1 MSISGIRVTHMH
13 TSITRN
19 PIFAGHDSGPLRFLS
34 CWVVRPGSCLIVAET
49 ALTGIILGAALWAGS
64 HSGRSAHAS
73 IAIVLGLVGGQ
84 VFLHLVRID
93 RAIVDPNPAG
103 FLRRIA
109 CSLLAGV
116 LLAGVLLTSLPGF
129 HDGYSGG
136 LAAWI
141 LSLVFVVA
149 ARPILRS
156 LIRRH
161 RLIRTLMILG
171 PGELTDKLSRELST
185 GDDVVCSVTSLPESG
200 NIRLQQEDVS
210 GIVVADLQMA
220 TRGTMEALID
230 SRMRGLRVEPAV
242 ESCERICKKI
252 WIAGLQPEWWIYS
265 DGFIPTGPCRALK
278 RSIDVAGG
286 VIITLFAAPVM
297 ILSAILIRLTSAGPI
312 FYRQERLGQY
322 GRPFMV
328 LKFRSMY
335 VDAESKSGPVWAAKN
350 DNRITP
356 LGRLLRK
363 FRIDEL
369 PQLFNVL
376 KGEMSF
382 VGPRPERPCFM
393 DSLRNEIPYYDVRH
407 YVRPGITGWAQV
419 MYPYGDSIRD
429 AYEKLQYDLYY
440 AKHMSLLLDMTILVK
455 TVRVVLS
462 GKGR

>member
-1 MSISGIRVTHMH
+1 MS
-13 TSITRN
+13 
-19 PIFAGHDSGPLRFLS
+19 LS
-34 CWVVRPGSCLIVAET
+34 
-49 ALTGIILGAALWAGS
+49 
-64 HSGRSAHAS
+64 
-73 IAIVLGLVGGQ
+73 IVLGLVGGQ
-84 VFLHLVRID
+84 VFLHLVGID
-93 RAIVDPNPAG
+93 RAIVDPNPAS

-109 CSLLAGV
+109 GSLLAGV
-116 LLAGVLLTSLPGF
+116 VLTGVLLTVLPKF
-129 HDGYSGG
+129 HDGYSRA
-136 LAAWI
+136 LAAWM
-141 LSLVFVVA
+141 LSLVFVIA
-149 ARPILRS
+149 IRPILRS

-161 RLIRTLMILG
+161 RLIRTMMILG
-171 PGELTDKLSRELST
+171 PGELGEKLSRELAT
-185 GDDVVCSVTSLPESG
+185 GNDVVCSVTSMPDSG
-200 NIRLQQEDVS
+200 RVRLQQGDVS
-210 GIVVADLQMA
+210 GIVVADLQLATDGAMA
-220 TRGTMEALID
+220 ASLID
-230 SRMRGLRVEPAV
+230 SKLRGLRIEPAV

-265 DGFIPTGPCRALK
+265 DGFVPTRSCLALK
-278 RSIDVAGG
+278 RIMDVVGSL
-286 VIITLFAAPVM
+286 VISLLAAPVM
-297 ILSAILIRLTSAGPI
+297 LVTAVLIRLTSAGPV

-335 VDAESKSGPVWAAKN
+335 ADAEADSGPVWAAKN

-393 DSLRNEIPYYDVRH
+393 ESLRHEIPYYDVRH

-419 MYPYGDSIRD
+419 MYPYGASIGD

-440 AKHMSLLLDMTILVK
+440 AKHMSLLLDLTILVK
-455 TVRVVLS
+455 TIKVVLL
-462 GKGR
+462 GRGR

>member
-1 MSISGIRVTHMH
+1 MH

-19 PIFAGHDSGPLRFLS
+19 PIFAGPDSNGPLRFLS
-34 CWVVRPGSCLIVAET
+34 CWIVRPGSCLLAAET

-64 HSGRSAHAS
+64 HSARSAHGSLA
-73 IAIVLGLVGGQ
+73 IALGLVGGQ
-84 VFLHLVRID
+84 VFLHLVGID
-93 RAIVDPNPAG
+93 RAIVDPNPAS

-109 CSLLAGV
+109 GSLLAGV
-116 LLAGVLLTSLPGF
+116 FLTGVLLIALPSF
-129 HDGYSGG
+129 HYGYSRG
-136 LAAWI
+136 LAAWM
-141 LSLVFVVA
+141 LSLVFVIA
-149 ARPILRS
+149 IRPILRS

-161 RLIRTLMILG
+161 RLIRTMMILG
-171 PGELTDKLSRELST
+171 PGELGEKLSRELAT
-185 GDDVVCSVTSLPESG
+185 GNDVVCSVTSMPDSG
-200 NIRLQQEDVS
+200 RLRLQQEDLS

-220 TRGTMEALID
+220 ADGAMAASLID
-230 SRMRGLRVEPAV
+230 SKLRGLRIEPAV

-265 DGFIPTGPCRALK
+265 DGFVPTRPCRALK
-278 RSIDVAGG
+278 RLMDVAGSL
-286 VIITLFAAPVM
+286 IISLLAAPVM
-297 ILSAILIRLTSAGPI
+297 IVTAILIRLTSAGPV

-322 GRPFMV
+322 GRPFIV

-335 VDAESKSGPVWAAKN
+335 ADAEADSGPVWAVKN
-350 DNRITP
+350 DPRITP

-382 VGPRPERPCFM
+382 IGPRPERPCFM
-393 DSLRNEIPYYDVRH
+393 ESLRHEIPYYDVRH

-419 MYPYGDSIRD
+419 MYPYGASIGD

-440 AKHMSLLLDMTILVK
+440 AKHMSLLLDLTILVK
-455 TVRVVLS
+455 TIKVVLL
-462 GKGR
+462 GRGR

>member
-1 MSISGIRVTHMH
+1 
-13 TSITRN
+13 
-19 PIFAGHDSGPLRFLS
+19 LS
-34 CWVVRPGSCLIVAET
+34 CWIVRPGSFLLAAET
-49 ALTGIILGAALWAGS
+49 ALTGIIMGAALWAGS
-64 HSGRSAHAS
+64 HSARSAHMS
-73 IAIVLGLVGGQ
+73 LSIVLGLVGGQ
-84 VFLHLVRID
+84 VFLHLVGID
-93 RAIVDPNPAG
+93 RAIVDPNPAS

-109 CSLLAGV
+109 GSLLAGV
-116 LLAGVLLTSLPGF
+116 VLTGVLLTVLPKF
-129 HDGYSGG
+129 HDGYSRA
-136 LAAWI
+136 LAAWM
-141 LSLVFVVA
+141 LSLVFVIA
-149 ARPILRS
+149 IRPILRS

-161 RLIRTLMILG
+161 RLIRTMMILG
-171 PGELTDKLSRELST
+171 PGELGEKLSRELAT
-185 GDDVVCSVTSLPESG
+185 GNDVVCSVTSMPDSG
-200 NIRLQQEDVS
+200 RVRLQQGDVS
-210 GIVVADLQMA
+210 GIVVADLQLATDGAMA
-220 TRGTMEALID
+220 ASLID
-230 SRMRGLRVEPAV
+230 SKLRGLRIEPAV

-265 DGFIPTGPCRALK
+265 DGFVPTRSCLALK
-278 RSIDVAGG
+278 RIMDVVGSL
-286 VIITLFAAPVM
+286 VISLLAAPVM
-297 ILSAILIRLTSAGPI
+297 LVTAVLIRLTSAGPV

-335 VDAESKSGPVWAAKN
+335 ADAEADSGPVWAAKN

-393 DSLRNEIPYYDVRH
+393 ESLRHEIPYYDVRH

-419 MYPYGDSIRD
+419 MYPYGASIGD

-440 AKHMSLLLDMTILVK
+440 AKHMSLLLDLTILVK
-455 TVRVVLS
+455 TIKVVLL
-462 GKGR
+462 GRGR

>member
-1 MSISGIRVTHMH
+1 MH

-19 PIFAGHDSGPLRFLS
+19 PIFAGHDSQGPLRFLS
-34 CWVVRPGSCLIVAET
+34 CWIVRPGSILIAAEA
-49 ALTGIILGAALWAGS
+49 ALTVITLGAALWAGS
-64 HSGRSAHAS
+64 HSDSSARAS
-73 IAIVLGLVGGQ
+73 LAIVLGLVGGQ
-84 VFLHLVRID
+84 IFLHLVGID
-93 RAIVDPNPAG
+93 RAIADPNPAS
-103 FLRRIA
+103 FLRRIGY
-109 CSLLAGV
+109 SLVAGI
-116 LLAGVLLTSLPGF
+116 LLAGVLLTRLPGF
-129 HDGYSGG
+129 HDGYFRA

-149 ARPILRS
+149 VRSILRS

-171 PGELTDKLSRELST
+171 PRELADKLTRELAT
-185 GDDVVCSVTSLPESG
+185 GIDVVCSVVSLPDSE
-200 NIRLQQEDVS
+200 NVRRQQDDVS

-220 TRGTMEALID
+220 TRGAVEARLID
-230 SRMRGLRVEPAV
+230 SKLRGLRIEPAV

-265 DGFIPTGPCRALK
+265 DGFIPTGPSRVLK
-278 RSIDVAGG
+278 RGMDVVGSILM
-286 VIITLFAAPVM
+286 TLLAAPIM

-312 FYRQERLGQY
+312 FYRQERLGHF

-328 LKFRSMY
+328 LKFRSMHA
-335 VDAESKSGPVWAAKN
+335 DAEAGSGPVWAAKN
-350 DNRITP
+350 DNRIT
-356 LGRLLRK
+356 LVGRVLRK

-393 DSLRNEIPYYDVRH
+393 DSLRHEIPYYDVRH

-419 MYPYGDSIRD
+419 MYPYGASIGD

-440 AKHMSLLLDMTILVK
+440 AKHMSLLLDLTILVK
-455 TVRVVLS
+455 TIKVVLL
-462 GKGR
+462 GRGR